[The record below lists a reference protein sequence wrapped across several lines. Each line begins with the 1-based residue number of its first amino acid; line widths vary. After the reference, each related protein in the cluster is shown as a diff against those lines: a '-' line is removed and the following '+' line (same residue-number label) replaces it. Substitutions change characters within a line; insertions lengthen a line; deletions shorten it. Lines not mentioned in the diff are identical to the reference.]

1 MNTSPR
7 TDRLLLFIGSLG
19 YLGYVPFA
27 SGTVAVAVIGIPLY
41 FLLVWLR
48 LSVAAYVVFTLA
60 LIGLAIFIA
69 GHADRV
75 LNEKDS
81 KKNVID
87 ELPGYLIALIGQPT
101 TWQIVMAAFFIERI
115 IDILKVPPA
124 NWIEKRLPGGWGVV
138 LDDVIAG
145 IYTLAIL
152 QTAARLMP
160 SALGL

>member
-27 SGTVAVAVIGIPLY
+27 SGTVAVAVVGVPLY
-41 FLLVWLR
+41 LLLVLLK
-48 LSVAAYVVFTLA
+48 LSTPAYIAITIA
-60 LIGLAIFIA
+60 LTALAIFIA

-87 ELPGYLIALIGQPT
+87 ELPGYLIALIGLPA
-101 TWQIVMAAFFIERI
+101 TWQIIVAAFFVERI

-124 NWIEKRLPGGWGVV
+124 NWIEKKLPGGWGVV
-138 LDDVIAG
+138 LDDVMAG

-152 QTAARLMP
+152 LAATRFLP
-160 SALGL
+160 STFGV